1 VGTIVTLRD
10 AFTGNGV
17 GADGGILL
25 GTDAYDFLYFPVR
38 VSGAIVGTFGVPV
51 NRSIEAFLDI
61 RNSYLNGFVI
71 RPGFNAVNSLNT
83 TTATTST
90 RPQANLIVDIKNTG
104 TKIVKNIAEIEALAL
119 NGNKNILA
127 IKGNLTIENCENNI
141 FKMSGIRTVLVE

>member
-1 VGTIVTLRD
+1 M
-10 AFTGNGV
+10 
-17 GADGGILL
+17 
-25 GTDAYDFLYFPVR
+25 YDFLEFPVR

-51 NRSIEAFLDI
+51 NRSIEEFLGMKALYLKGFI
-61 RNSYLNGFVI
+61 RDDFRDLG
-71 RPGFNAVNSLNT
+71 SLNT
-83 TTATTST
+83 TNATTTST

-104 TKIVKNIAEIEALAL
+104 TKIVKNIAELETLAL